1 MARDALLREG
11 PPHRYCDSSVPGC
24 PLFHSDEVTHR
35 AGGGSSER
43 SASQGIGTWRSPSD
57 RSVPF
62 ALCLSDA
69 EGPVPAPSQASQ
81 PASQPAPEGGL
92 LAQDFE
98 RL

>member
-69 EGPVPAPSQASQ
+69 EGPAPAPSQ
-81 PASQPAPEGGL
+81 PASQGRL

-98 RL
+98 GLEPFEL